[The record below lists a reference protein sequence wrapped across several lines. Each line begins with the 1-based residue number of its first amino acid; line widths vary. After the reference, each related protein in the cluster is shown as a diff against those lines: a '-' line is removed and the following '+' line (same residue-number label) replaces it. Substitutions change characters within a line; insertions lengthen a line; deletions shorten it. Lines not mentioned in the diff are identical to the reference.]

1 MRYVKFD
8 TATKFVVLI
17 GLISLFSDMT
27 YEAARSI
34 NGSFLQI
41 LGTNG
46 ATVGIVAGLGE
57 LFGYGLR
64 FISGY
69 LADKTKKYWTI
80 LIAGYLLNLFS
91 VPLLALAGFW
101 QLAVILMITER
112 IGKAIRTPAR
122 DALLSFGTQKM
133 GRGWGYGLHEAMDQ
147 IGATVGPL
155 LVSAVLFY
163 QKQNYHMAF
172 GILVVPAIIAVS
184 ILLYCRNLYPSPESL
199 EIKTTSITAQG
210 FNKRYW
216 IYVVAASFIAA
227 GYVDFPL
234 IAYHFKAKAL
244 MNDSVIPLFYAVAM
258 ATDAIAALIFGKMFD
273 RTGIRTLLLAVLLSS
288 FFAPMVFLGGFNWAI
303 AGMILWGI
311 GMGAQESILKAE
323 IADII
328 PPEKRGTAF
337 GTFNT
342 VYGIFWF
349 AGSTLM
355 GYLYDFSVTSLIIF
369 SVGAQL
375 FAVLIISYLIQKKN
389 RSCYKTSKVFTIFD
403 ICVMEFTS
411 NRPTKADNSYLEP
424 LKLF

>member
-57 LFGYGLR
+57 LLGYGLR

-69 LADKTKKYWTI
+69 IADKTKKYWTI
-80 LIAGYLLNLFS
+80 LIAGYLLNLLS

-101 QLAVILMITER
+101 QLAVLLMITER

-147 IGATVGPL
+147 IGATVGPV

-163 QKQNYHMAF
+163 QHQNYQMAF
-172 GILVVPAIIAVS
+172 GILFIPAIIAVS
-184 ILLYCRNLYPSPESL
+184 ILLYCRHLYPNPEKL
-199 EIKTTSITAQG
+199 EIKTTAIASQG

-216 IYVVAASFIAA
+216 IYVLAAAFIAA

-234 IAYHFKAKAL
+234 IAYHFKAKAVVG
-244 MNDSVIPLFYAVAM
+244 DSVIPLFYAIAM

-273 RTGIRTLLLAVLLSS
+273 RTGIKTLLLAVLLSS

-323 IADII
+323 IADMI

-342 VYGIFWF
+342 VYGLFWF

-369 SVGAQL
+369 SVVTQL
-375 FAVLIISYLIQKKN
+375 FAVILITYLIHKKVDPALN
-389 RSCYKTSKVFTIFD
+389 Q
-403 ICVMEFTS
+403 
-411 NRPTKADNSYLEP
+411 
-424 LKLF
+424 

>member
-57 LFGYGLR
+57 LLGYGLR

-69 LADKTKKYWTI
+69 IADKTKKYWTI

-163 QKQNYHMAF
+163 QHQNYQMAF
-172 GILVVPAIIAVS
+172 GILFIPAIIAVS
-184 ILLYCRNLYPSPESL
+184 ILLYCRHLYPNPEKL
-199 EIKTTSITAQG
+199 EIKTTAIASQG

-216 IYVVAASFIAA
+216 IYVLAAAFIAA

-234 IAYHFKAKAL
+234 IAYHFKAQAV
-244 MNDSVIPLFYAVAM
+244 MSDSVIPLFYAIAM

-273 RTGIRTLLLAVLLSS
+273 RTGIKTLLLAVLLSS

-323 IADII
+323 IADMI

-342 VYGIFWF
+342 VYGLFWF

-355 GYLYDFSVTSLIIF
+355 GYLYDFSLTSLIIF
-369 SVGAQL
+369 SVVTQL
-375 FAVLIISYLIQKKN
+375 FAVLLITYLIHKKVDPALN
-389 RSCYKTSKVFTIFD
+389 Q
-403 ICVMEFTS
+403 
-411 NRPTKADNSYLEP
+411 
-424 LKLF
+424 

>member
-57 LFGYGLR
+57 LLGYGLR

-69 LADKTKKYWTI
+69 IADKTKKYWTI

-101 QLAVILMITER
+101 QLAVIFMITER

-163 QKQNYHMAF
+163 QHQNYQMAF
-172 GILVVPAIIAVS
+172 GILFIPAIIAVS
-184 ILLYCRNLYPSPESL
+184 ILLYCRHLYPSPEKL
-199 EIKTTSITAQG
+199 EIKTTSIDSQG
-210 FNKRYW
+210 FNRRYW
-216 IYVVAASFIAA
+216 IYVLAAAFIAA
-227 GYVDFPL
+227 GYIDFPL
-234 IAYHFKAKAL
+234 IAYHFKTKAL
-244 MNDSVIPLFYAVAM
+244 MSDSVIPLFYAVAM
-258 ATDAIAALIFGKMFD
+258 ATDAMAALIFGKMFD
-273 RTGIRTLLLAVLLSS
+273 RKGIKSLFLAILLSS
-288 FFAPMVFLGGFNWAI
+288 FFAPMVFLGGFNWAL

-311 GMGAQESILKAE
+311 GMGAQESILKSE
-323 IADII
+323 IAEMI
-328 PPEKRGTAF
+328 PSEKRGTAF

-342 VYGIFWF
+342 VYGLFWF

-355 GYLYDFSVTSLIIF
+355 GYLYDFSIVSLIIF
-369 SVGAQL
+369 SVVSQL
-375 FAVLIISYLIQKKN
+375 FAVLIISYLIHKKVDPALN
-389 RSCYKTSKVFTIFD
+389 Q
-403 ICVMEFTS
+403 
-411 NRPTKADNSYLEP
+411 
-424 LKLF
+424 

>member
-1 MRYVKFD
+1 MKYMKFD

-41 LGTNG
+41 LGTKG

-57 LFGYGLR
+57 LLGYGLR

-69 LADKTKKYWTI
+69 IADKTKKYWTI

-147 IGATVGPL
+147 IGATLGPL

-163 QKQNYHMAF
+163 QHQNYQVAF
-172 GILVVPAIIAVS
+172 GILFIPAIIAVS
-184 ILLYCRNLYPSPESL
+184 ILLYCRHLYPSPEKL
-199 EIKTTSITAQG
+199 EIKTTSIDSQG
-210 FNKRYW
+210 FNRRYW
-216 IYVVAASFIAA
+216 IYVLAAAFIAA
-227 GYVDFPL
+227 GYIDFPL
-234 IAYHFKAKAL
+234 IAYHFKTKAL
-244 MNDSVIPLFYAVAM
+244 MSDSVIPLFYAVAM
-258 ATDAIAALIFGKMFD
+258 ATDAMAALIFGKMFD
-273 RTGIRTLLLAVLLSS
+273 RKGIKSLFLAILLSS
-288 FFAPMVFLGGFNWAI
+288 FFAPMVFLGGFNWAL

-311 GMGAQESILKAE
+311 GMGAQESILKSE
-323 IADII
+323 IAEMI
-328 PPEKRGTAF
+328 PSEKRGTAF

-342 VYGIFWF
+342 VYGLFWF

-355 GYLYDFSVTSLIIF
+355 GYLYDFSIVSLIIF
-369 SVGAQL
+369 SVVSQL
-375 FAVLIISYLIQKKN
+375 FAVLIISYLIHKKVDPALN
-389 RSCYKTSKVFTIFD
+389 Q
-403 ICVMEFTS
+403 
-411 NRPTKADNSYLEP
+411 
-424 LKLF
+424 

>member
-1 MRYVKFD
+1 MKSFRLD
-8 TATKFVVLI
+8 TATKFVVMI

-34 NGSFLQI
+34 NGSFLQL

-57 LFGYGLR
+57 LLGYGLR
-64 FISGY
+64 FITGY
-69 LADKTKKYWTI
+69 IADKTKKYWTI
-80 LIAGYLLNLFS
+80 LITGYLLNLLS

-101 QLAVILMITER
+101 QLAVVLMIAER

-122 DALLSFGTQKM
+122 DAILSFGTQKM

-163 QKQNYHMAF
+163 QHQNYRMAF
-172 GILVVPAIIAVS
+172 GFLVIPAFTAVS
-184 ILLYCRNLYPSPESL
+184 ILLYCRRLYPKPENL
-199 EIKTTSITAQG
+199 EIKTTAITSQG

-216 IYVVAASFIAA
+216 IYVVAAAFIAL

-234 IAYHFKAKAL
+234 IAYHFKIKAL
-244 MNDSVIPLFYAVAM
+244 MSDPTIPILYSVAM

-273 RTGIRTLLLAVLLSS
+273 RTGIKTLLLAVLLSS
-288 FFAPMVFLGGFNWAI
+288 LFSPMVFLGGFNSAI

-323 IADII
+323 IAEMI
-328 PPEKRGTAF
+328 PAERRGTAF

-342 VYGIFWF
+342 VYGLFWF
-349 AGSTLM
+349 VGSTLM

-369 SVGAQL
+369 SVVTQL
-375 FAVLIISYLIQKKN
+375 FAVLLITFLIHK
-389 RSCYKTSKVFTIFD
+389 
-403 ICVMEFTS
+403 
-411 NRPTKADNSYLEP
+411 KADPALNQ
-424 LKLF
+424 

>member
-1 MRYVKFD
+1 VKFD

-57 LFGYGLR
+57 LLGYGLR

-69 LADKTKKYWTI
+69 IADKTKKYWTI

-163 QKQNYHMAF
+163 QHQNYQMAF
-172 GILVVPAIIAVS
+172 GILFIPAIIAVS
-184 ILLYCRNLYPSPESL
+184 ILLYCRHLYPNPEKL
-199 EIKTTSITAQG
+199 EIKTTAIASQG

-216 IYVVAASFIAA
+216 IYVLAAAFIAA

-234 IAYHFKAKAL
+234 IAYHFKAKAVVG
-244 MNDSVIPLFYAVAM
+244 DSVIPLFYAIAM

-273 RTGIRTLLLAVLLSS
+273 RTGIKTLLLAVLLSS

-323 IADII
+323 IADMI

-342 VYGIFWF
+342 VYGLFWF

-369 SVGAQL
+369 SVVTQL
-375 FAVLIISYLIQKKN
+375 FAVILITYLIHKKVDPALN
-389 RSCYKTSKVFTIFD
+389 Q
-403 ICVMEFTS
+403 
-411 NRPTKADNSYLEP
+411 
-424 LKLF
+424 

>member
-1 MRYVKFD
+1 MKFD

-69 LADKTKKYWTI
+69 IADKTKKYWTI

-163 QKQNYHMAF
+163 QKQNYHLAF

-184 ILLYCRNLYPSPESL
+184 ILFYCKHLYPSPEEL
-199 EIKTTSITAQG
+199 EIKTTSIVSQG
-210 FNKRYW
+210 FNKRFW
-216 IYVVAASFIAA
+216 IYVLAAAFIAA

-234 IAYHFKAKAL
+234 IAYHFKAKAV
-244 MNDSVIPLFYAVAM
+244 MNDSVIPLFYAIAM
-258 ATDAIAALIFGKMFD
+258 ATDAIAALIFGKIFD
-273 RTGIRTLLLAVLLSS
+273 RIGIKTLLLAVLLSS
-288 FFAPMVFLGGFNWAI
+288 LFAPMVFLSGFNWAL

-323 IADII
+323 IAEMI

-342 VYGIFWF
+342 AYGLFWF
-349 AGSTLM
+349 AGSALM
-355 GYLYDFSVTSLIIF
+355 GYLYDFSVTCLIIF
-369 SVGAQL
+369 SVVTQL
-375 FAVLIISYLIQKKN
+375 FALMLISYLIHKKAGPVLN
-389 RSCYKTSKVFTIFD
+389 Q
-403 ICVMEFTS
+403 
-411 NRPTKADNSYLEP
+411 
-424 LKLF
+424 